1 MADMHRTDFFVVT
14 GISENGDPQLEESDG
29 SLQLPIEK

>member
-1 MADMHRTDFFVVT
+1 MADMNRTDFFVVT
-14 GISENGDPQLEESDG
+14 GISENGDPKLQEADG